1 MYIFDRRHT
10 DRFTI
15 NGGKIHFESRNGD
28 FVSAQMIDLTQSSVR
43 FEIKEAM
50 IIGDWIE
57 VEIDIPG
64 FHIVSIKGKVVWT
77 SDILLDKPAFAV
89 VQFLPF
95 GTDLKYNSM
104 NTREQIRIIIDKYC
118 HRVNSGTPD

>member
-1 MYIFDRRHT
+1 VYIFDRRHS
-10 DRFTI
+10 DRFAI
-15 NGGKIHFESRNGD
+15 NGGKVHFESMSGD
-28 FVSAQMIDLTQSSVR
+28 FVSAHLIDLTHSSVR

-50 IIGDWIE
+50 IIGDGIE

-64 FHIVSIKGKVVWT
+64 FHIVSVKGRVVWT

-95 GTDLKYNSM
+95 GTDLRYNSM
-104 NTREQIRIIIDKYC
+104 KTRDQVRTIIDKFC
-118 HRVNSGTPD
+118 HRIKPSTPD